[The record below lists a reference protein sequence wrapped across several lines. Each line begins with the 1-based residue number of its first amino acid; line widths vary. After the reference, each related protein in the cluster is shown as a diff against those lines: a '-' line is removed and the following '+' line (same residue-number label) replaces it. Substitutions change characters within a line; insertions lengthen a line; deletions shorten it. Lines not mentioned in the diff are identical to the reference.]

1 MTETARKTCRH
12 CKQGLPATTEN
23 FKPDKKTPDGLRATC
38 RPCQRKQAQASDRA
52 RGRVRG
58 KDRVRTLFA
67 LSDTHHPEHDR
78 AVWAAT
84 LELLRDVKPDELI
97 LCGDFLEMGS
107 VSQHGGA
114 LLDKLTDDFNA
125 GISALKQLREAVG
138 EDAKIVYL
146 EGNHESRLSRFLASK
161 TPSLMESLSIEAGL
175 KLNEANVEWVPEAK
189 QPITRGDLDFTHG
202 HQDLR
207 ERPSKYH
214 GGKMA
219 EVYGR
224 PNRTVI
230 YGHTHKPQVY
240 TRPTVGGVATA
251 IGLGCGRTLSPG
263 WLHGAQAGWV
273 HQVAVIYLTP
283 AGRGYIYPITFA
295 HGQAVWNGKL
305 YGAKGASDAA
315 A

>member
-1 MTETARKTCRH
+1 MNKTCLR
-12 CKQGLPATTEN
+12 CKKELPATTEH
-23 FKPDKKTPDGLRATC
+23 FKPDRSGHHGLRASC
-38 RPCQRKQAQASDRA
+38 RPCQRKQAVDA
-52 RGRVRG
+52 RKLRTLPRSN
-58 KDRVRTLFA
+58 RSVRTLFV

-78 AVWAAT
+78 KVWATT

-114 LLDKLTDDFNA
+114 LLDKLTEDFSA
-125 GISALKQLREAVG
+125 GIAAIKELREAVG
-138 EDAKIVYL
+138 NDTRITYL

-161 TPSLMESLSIEAGL
+161 TPSLMDSLSIESGL
-175 KLNEANVEWVPEAK
+175 KLKDHNVEWVPEAK
-189 QPITRGDLDFTHG
+189 QPITRGEIDFSHG

-207 ERPSKYH
+207 ERPNKYH
-214 GGKMA
+214 GGKML

-224 PNRTVI
+224 PNRTII

-240 TRPTVGGVATA
+240 TRPTVGGVTTA

-283 AGRGYIYPITFA
+283 AGRGHVYPVTFQ
-295 HGQAVWNGKL
+295 HGQAVWHGKL
-305 YGAKGASDAA
+305 YGAEVANA
-315 A
+315 

>member
-1 MTETARKTCRH
+1 MTEQIRKACRH
-12 CKQGLPATTEN
+12 CKQELPATTEN
-23 FKPDKKTPDGLRATC
+23 FKPDKSGQYGLRASC
-38 RPCQRKQAQASDRA
+38 RPCQRKQSQAADRS
-52 RGRVRG
+52 RGRVRP
-58 KDRVRTLFA
+58 DRSVRTLFV

-78 AVWAAT
+78 KVWAAT

-114 LLDKLTDDFNA
+114 LLDKLTEDFGA
-125 GISALKQLREAVG
+125 GIAALKELREAVG
-138 EDAKIVYL
+138 PDARITYL
-146 EGNHESRLSRFLASK
+146 EGNHESRLSRFLATK
-161 TPSLMESLSIEAGL
+161 TPSLMDSLSIEAGL
-175 KLNEANVEWVPEAK
+175 RLKDFSVEWVPEAK
-189 QPITRGDLDFTHG
+189 QPITRGEIDFSHG

-224 PNRTVI
+224 PNRTIV

-251 IGLGCGRTLSPG
+251 VGLGCGRTLSPG

-283 AGRGYIYPITFA
+283 AGRGHIYPITFQ
-295 HGQAVWNGKL
+295 HGQAVWQGRL
-305 YGAKGASDAA
+305 YGAREVPDAA
-315 A
+315 

>member
-1 MTETARKTCRH
+1 MSETQVCRH
-12 CKQGLPATTEN
+12 CRHCRQEFPATTEH
-23 FKPDKKTPDGLRATC
+23 FKPDKSSPSGLRASC
-38 RPCQRKQAQASDRA
+38 RPCQRKQSQAADRS
-52 RGRVRG
+52 RGRVRP
-58 KDRVRTLFA
+58 DRSVRTLFV

-78 AVWAAT
+78 KVWAAT

-114 LLDKLTDDFNA
+114 LLDKLTEDFGA
-125 GISALKQLREAVG
+125 GIAALKELREAVG
-138 EDAKIVYL
+138 PDARITYL
-146 EGNHESRLSRFLASK
+146 EGNHESRLSRFLATK
-161 TPSLMESLSIEAGL
+161 TPSLTDSLSIEAGL
-175 KLNEANVEWVPEAK
+175 RLKDFNVEWVPEAK
-189 QPITRGDLDFTHG
+189 QPVTRGEIDFSHG

-224 PNRTVI
+224 PNRTIV

-240 TRPTVGGVATA
+240 TRPAVGGVATA
-251 IGLGCGRTLSPG
+251 VGLGCGRTLSPG

-283 AGRGYIYPITFA
+283 AGRGYVYPVTFQ
-295 HGQAVWNGKL
+295 HGQAVWHGKL
-305 YGAKGASDAA
+305 YGAEVANA
-315 A
+315 